1 MTSALHQ
8 AERSSMTSIPFPD
21 RSQMTT
27 ELLRFIF
34 FLSDRIEQQQWNFE
48 QQMKGCHP
56 EDVRV
61 LFLWME
67 PRGPMMVKEIADALN
82 DVNLSTLTRILD
94 RLEQHGYIKRV
105 LNQEDRRSFRV
116 FLTEQGQQTIE
127 TFMLEWQSVAQGVL
141 DTLTTTEQLVFI
153 DLLTK
158 VQQNWPSR

>member
-1 MTSALHQ
+1 MTS
-8 AERSSMTSIPFPD
+8 TSFPD
-21 RSQMTT
+21 RPEMTT
-27 ELLRFIF
+27 ALLQFIF

-67 PRGPMMVKEIADALN
+67 PRGPLMVKEIAQELN

-94 RLEQHGYIKRV
+94 RLEQHGYIKRT
-105 LNQEDRRSFRV
+105 LNLQDRRSFQV
-116 FLTEQGQQTIE
+116 VPTEQGLRTIE
-127 TFMLEWQSVAQGVL
+127 TFMQEWRSVAQGVL
-141 DTLTTTEQLVFI
+141 DVLTTTEQLVLI

-158 VQQNWPSR
+158 VQHNWPSS

>member
-1 MTSALHQ
+1 MTD
-8 AERSSMTSIPFPD
+8 TSFPD
-21 RSQMTT
+21 QSQMTT
-27 ELLRFIF
+27 ALLRFIF
-34 FLSDRIEQQQWNFE
+34 FLSDRIEKQQWDFE

-67 PRGPMMVKEIADALN
+67 PRGPLMVKEIAQELQ

-94 RLEQHGYIKRV
+94 RLEQHGYIRRM
-105 LNQEDRRSFRV
+105 LNPQDRRSFRV
-116 FLTEQGQQTIE
+116 LPTEQGQQTIE
-127 TFMLEWQSVAQGVL
+127 TFMQEWRSVAQGVL
-141 DTLTTTEQLVFI
+141 DVLTTTERLVFI

>member
-1 MTSALHQ
+1 
-8 AERSSMTSIPFPD
+8 
-21 RSQMTT
+21 MTT
-27 ELLRFIF
+27 ALLRFIF
-34 FLSDRIEQQQWNFE
+34 FLSGRIEKQQWDFE

-67 PRGPMMVKEIADALN
+67 PRGPLMVKEIAEALN

-94 RLEQHGYIKRV
+94 RLEQHGYIRRM

-116 FLTEQGQQTIE
+116 VPTEQGQQTIK
-127 TFMLEWQSVAQGVL
+127 TFMQEWQSVAQGVL
-141 DTLTTTEQLVFI
+141 DVLTTTEQLVLI

-158 VQQNWPSR
+158 VQDNWPSREMA

>member
-1 MTSALHQ
+1 MAST
-8 AERSSMTSIPFPD
+8 PFPD
-21 RSQMTT
+21 RPEMTT
-27 ELLRFIF
+27 ALLQFIF

-67 PRGPMMVKEIADALN
+67 RRDPLMVKEIAETLG

-94 RLEQHGYIKRV
+94 RLEQHGYIRRM
-105 LNQEDRRSFRV
+105 LNQKDRRSFRV
-116 FLTEQGQQTIE
+116 LPTEQGQRTIE
-127 TFMLEWQSVAQGVL
+127 TFMQEWRSVAQGIL
-141 DTLTTTEQLVFI
+141 DALTTTEQLVLI

-158 VQQNWPSR
+158 VQRNWPSR